1 MNERFDFPEGV
12 KIMKKALLF
21 ALVLVLFLSACSSNR
36 QKLSPQANLYLKS
49 ANVYYSQRDNDD
61 LLKKSLGLYE
71 KVLNDNPNHVIA
83 LKRSADLNYFFA
95 QRIEPKKD
103 DKTGAISGLENAA
116 EAVRLFKIT
125 YGKYDSVVT
134 VMNTFEKLNDDEK
147 SVKRDAGRK
156 KESSWVKIFRISQMQ
171 IEKAQY
177 PEAKTNL
184 EDLIKLDPK
193 RDEPL
198 RSMVIL
204 AQASQDTTSF
214 ELYLTKVLANSPDD
228 LNMLRLLG
236 VHYYNQQDYAKAVT
250 YFERIMNL
258 NLTDLDNLTNLT
270 NAYYELGDFAN
281 ANNVNQ
287 RILRIEPENLG
298 ALITAKDIAKKLNN
312 QDDEILYMQKIVAK
326 TPTAAN
332 LRTYCYMML
341 NYQKLDGLMEYAE
354 RWYELEPTNSEA
366 IQMCWTIA
374 TRTNRKDLAQK
385 YIDIFNALPKE

>member
-1 MNERFDFPEGV
+1 
-12 KIMKKALLF
+12 MKKALLF